1 MNDQRFE
8 TVIIGAGQGGLA
20 VGHHLARRDH
30 RFVILDALPR
40 VGDNWRRHYD
50 SLKLY
55 NAAKFNGLPGMS
67 FPAPSWSFPKRDQV
81 ADFLEAY
88 AAEFELPV
96 RTGVKVDRL
105 ARNGDGYLVTAGDD
119 RFQADNVVVATG
131 TFGRP
136 YRPAFA
142 GELDP
147 EIVQLHSSEYK
158 NPSQLRPG
166 PVLVVGAAHS
176 GADIALEVVAAGHE
190 TVLSGRDTGQLP
202 FDIESPRMRPLWPV
216 LSFVARRV
224 LTIRTPMG
232 RKIRAKIREHGA
244 PLLRV
249 KTHDLQ
255 AAGVE
260 RVFARTTGV
269 KEGRPVLDGGRTL
282 DVANVIW
289 CTGFRQRF
297 DWIDLPV
304 IGEDGWP
311 LERRGVVESSPGLY
325 FMGLAF
331 QYSFGSL
338 LFIGVDQDSR
348 YVARHIERRSPGTLS
363 GGWPTAELQSR
374 RRPRS
379 SQPRVDKT
387 RST

>member
-1 MNDQRFE
+1 MKDQRFE

-20 VGHHLARRDH
+20 VGYHLARQDQ
-30 RFVILDALPR
+30 RFVILDALPK

-55 NAAKFNGLPGMS
+55 NPAKLNGLPGMS
-67 FPAPSWSFPKRDQV
+67 FPAPRLSYPTRDQV
-81 ADFLEAY
+81 ADFLAAY
-88 AAEFELPV
+88 AVEFRLPV
-96 RTGVKVDRL
+96 RTGVKVGRL
-105 ARNGDGYLVTAGDD
+105 SRNGDGYLVTAGDE

-136 YRPAFA
+136 YAPAFA

-158 NPSQLRPG
+158 NPSQLRSG

-176 GADIALEVVAAGHE
+176 GADIALEVATADHQ
-190 TVLSGRDTGQLP
+190 TVLSGRDTGQVP
-202 FDIESPRMRPLWPV
+202 FDIDSPWMRPLWPV

-224 LTIRTPMG
+224 LTIRTPIG
-232 RKIRAKIREHGA
+232 RKIRPKIRAHGG

-249 KTHDLQ
+249 KTRDLR

-260 RVFARTTGV
+260 RVFERTTGV
-269 KEGRPVLDGGRTL
+269 EDGRPVLEDGRTL

-297 DWIDLPV
+297 GWIDLPV
-304 IGEDGWP
+304 IDEEGWP
-311 LERRGVVESSPGLY
+311 LERRGVVQSAPGLY

-331 QYSFGSL
+331 QYSFGST
-338 LFIGVDQDSR
+338 LFVGVKRDAA
-348 YVARHIERRSPGTLS
+348 YVARHLVRRM
-363 GGWPTAELQSR
+363 A
-374 RRPRS
+374 
-379 SQPRVDKT
+379 K
-387 RST
+387 

>member
-30 RFVILDALPR
+30 RFVILDALHR

-55 NAAKFNGLPGMS
+55 NPAKFNGLPGMS
-67 FPAPSWSFPKRDQV
+67 FPAPRWSFPTRDQV

-88 AAEFELPV
+88 AAKFELPV

-105 ARNGDGYLVTAGDD
+105 ARNGDGYLVTAGED

-136 YRPAFA
+136 YTPAFA

-158 NPSQLRPG
+158 NPSQLQPG

-190 TVLSGRDTGQLP
+190 TVLSGRDTGQVP
-202 FDIESPRMRPLWPV
+202 FDIESPRMRPMWPV

-224 LTIRTPMG
+224 LTIRTPVG
-232 RKIRAKIREHGA
+232 RRIRPKIRAHGG

-249 KTHDLQ
+249 KTRDLQ

-260 RVFARTTGV
+260 RVFERTIGV
-269 KEGRPVLDGGRTL
+269 EEGRPVLDAGRTL

-297 DWIDLPV
+297 EWIDLPV

-311 LERRGVVESSPGLY
+311 LERCGVVESSPGLY

-331 QYSFGSL
+331 QYSFGST
-338 LFIGVDQDSR
+338 LFIGVKRDAAH
-348 YVARHIERRSPGTLS
+348 VARHIVRRMANGRTPVTSAAADVTTPS
-363 GGWPTAELQSR
+363 
-374 RRPRS
+374 
-379 SQPRVDKT
+379 
-387 RST
+387 

>member
-1 MNDQRFE
+1 MNNQRIE

-20 VGHHLARRDH
+20 VGHHLAKRGRQ
-30 RFVILDALPR
+30 FVILDALPR

-50 SLKLY
+50 SLTLY
-55 NAAKFNGLPGMS
+55 NPAKYNGLPGVK
-67 FPAPSWSFPKRDQV
+67 FPGPRWSFPTRNEV
-81 ADFLEAY
+81 ADFLESY
-88 AAEFELPV
+88 AAKFELPV
-96 RTGVKVDRL
+96 RTGVKVGRL
-105 ARNGDGYLVTAGDD
+105 TRNGDGYLVTAGDD
-119 RFQADNVVVATG
+119 RFEVDNVVVATG
-131 TFGRP
+131 TFGKP
-136 YRPAFA
+136 YTPSFA
-142 GELDP
+142 SELDP

-190 TVLSGRDTGQLP
+190 TLLSGRDTGQVP
-202 FDIESPRMRPLWPV
+202 FDIESPRTRPLWPV

-232 RKIRAKIREHGA
+232 RKIRAEIRAHGA

-249 KTHDLQ
+249 KTRDLQ

-260 RVFARTTGV
+260 REFERTVGV
-269 KEGRPVLDGGRTL
+269 EDGRPVLDGGRVL
-282 DVANVIW
+282 HVANVIW

-311 LERRGVVESSPGLY
+311 LEKRGVVESSPGLY
-325 FMGLAF
+325 FMGLAL
-331 QYSFGSL
+331 QYSFGSM
-338 LFIGVDQDSR
+338 LFIGVEQDSKH
-348 YVARHIERRSPGTLS
+348 VAKQIL
-363 GGWPTAELQSR
+363 
-374 RRPRS
+374 
-379 SQPRVDKT
+379 T
-387 RST
+387 RSVNGDRLTGATAGARVLDT